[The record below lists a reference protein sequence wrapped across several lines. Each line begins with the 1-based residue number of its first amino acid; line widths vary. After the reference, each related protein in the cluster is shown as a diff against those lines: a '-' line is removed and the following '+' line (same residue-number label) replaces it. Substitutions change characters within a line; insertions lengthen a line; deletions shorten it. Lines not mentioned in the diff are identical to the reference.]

1 MFFKIQKGFYGMIV
15 ESIIPNRR
23 IIVNLTKNNPTLF
36 DKLWEEYVVT
46 FIVFIKL
53 LLEIRRSHDS
63 SV

>member
-1 MFFKIQKGFYGMIV
+1 MIV